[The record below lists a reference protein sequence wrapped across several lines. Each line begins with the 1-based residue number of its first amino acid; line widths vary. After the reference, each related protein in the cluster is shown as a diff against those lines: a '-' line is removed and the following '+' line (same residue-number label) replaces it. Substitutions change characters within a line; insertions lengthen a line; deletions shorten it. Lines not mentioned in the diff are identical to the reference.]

1 MAEKQAATTEQHQR
15 DHSPQGLDRQTES
28 TFQTRLSRM
37 RMISQLMR
45 QLSPDD
51 RDRLRQRFIA
61 ETSGPLAGKAVPEAR
76 HDGVDEDTPTDV
88 STDALADPCAIRLFD
103 LADAK
108 RRLKK
113 AGTANDKKDEQE
125 IIKRMIA
132 SGGMAR
138 LRPVPEQFDTIM
150 DEMDAQYPHFAAV
163 TQFLRQRMTFALAGD
178 APALRFGANIL
189 LNGPAGVGKSSYLM
203 MLSERL
209 GTAFA
214 SFSCAAVSNGF
225 DLVGLSAGWGTGK
238 PGKLHDLLVEQAC
251 PNPIILLDEVEKAV
265 RDDKGNFAGTLFG
278 LLEKN
283 NARTFADEFID
294 VKMDAS
300 HINWFA
306 TSNDASRLDPAIADR
321 FTILDVRTPDEAQ
334 LKAMMPQIYHGLI
347 EEHRLHKAFSD
358 CLPDTVID
366 MLAGSDGVSIRKV
379 KRRIEAAMA
388 CSLQGRNAQQKRQL
402 RLRDFSETPGTSA
415 NEPEKRRPIGFIW

>member
-1 MAEKQAATTEQHQR
+1 MAEKQAATEQHQH
-15 DHSPQGLDRQTES
+15 DHSPQGLDHCPDQS
-28 TFQTRLSRM
+28 FQTRHRRM

-51 RDRLRQRFIA
+51 RERLRQRFIA
-61 ETSGPLAGKAVPEAR
+61 ETSDPFAGKAVPEAR

-88 STDALADPCAIRLFD
+88 STEALADPCAIRLFD
-103 LADAK
+103 LADAE

-125 IIKRMIA
+125 MIKRMIA

-138 LRPVPEQFDTIM
+138 LRPVPEQFDAIM
-150 DEMDAQYPHFAAV
+150 DKMHAQYPHFADV
-163 TQFLRQRMTFALAGD
+163 TKFLHQRMIFAQASD
-178 APALRFGANIL
+178 APVLNFGANIL

-225 DLVGLSAGWGTGK
+225 DLVGLSAGWGTGR
-238 PGKLHDLLVEQAC
+238 PGKMHDLLVEQAC
-251 PNPIILLDEVEKAV
+251 PNPIVLLDEVEKAV
-265 RDDKGNFAGTLFG
+265 RDDKSNFAGTLFG

-283 NARTFADEFID
+283 NAKAFADEFID

-321 FTILDVRTPDEAQ
+321 FTILDVQAPDTAQ
-334 LKAMMPQIYHGLI
+334 LKAMIPRIYQDLI
-347 EEHRLHKAFSD
+347 DEHQVSRVFSGR
-358 CLPDTVID
+358 LPDAVID
-366 MLAGSDGVSIRKV
+366 MLASADGVSIRKV
-379 KRRIEAAMA
+379 KRKIEGAMA
-388 CSLQGRNAQQKRQL
+388 CSLGRRSAKQKRQL
-402 RLRDFSETPGTSA
+402 CLRDFSETSGTPTEA
-415 NEPEKRRPIGFIW
+415 PEKRRRIGFI